1 MGAPSWCDH
10 EGAARKLRGEKMSW
24 IKAKV
29 GFLRAWRHPDEVAR
43 EVEAE
48 LRFHIEMRTRAN
60 IEGGMRPAEAQLA
73 ARQSFGDF
81 DRVKTR
87 CCEINRSLPLDSNV
101 LRMAMYIT
109 IAVLAGGAALVAVN
123 LPHHNLS
130 GVLWQL
136 VTIAVLARAFIV
148 GRRAIS
154 TKQFAGQGA
163 SGVFKTESERFRQDK
178 GLSSDVYEAHS
189 VGIAAHDEHGR
200 TPVERMFN

>member
-1 MGAPSWCDH
+1 
-10 EGAARKLRGEKMSW
+10 MSW
-24 IKAKV
+24 IKATV
-29 GFLRAWRHPDEVAR
+29 RFLYACRHPDEIAR

-60 IEGGMRPAEAQLA
+60 IEVGMRPDQAQLA

-81 DRVKTR
+81 DRVKIK
-87 CCEINRSLPLDSNV
+87 CCEISRSLPVDSTV
-101 LRMAMYIT
+101 LKMAVYIT
-109 IAVLAGGAALVAVN
+109 IAFLAGGAALVAVN
-123 LPHHNLS
+123 LPHHNLR

-136 VTIAVLARAFIV
+136 VAIAVLTRAFIV
-148 GRRAIS
+148 GRRAMS
-154 TKQFAGQGA
+154 TKQFAGHGA

-189 VGIAAHDEHGR
+189 VAIAAHDEHGR